1 MVMTFHQS
9 IFQKMK
15 VKSSKKTMDAVESKG
30 EILLE
35 SHIAG
40 IGESTVSETNKIPE
54 EILSTLPVKYE
65 EGQQGEGNIPASAK
79 ASKDDISTVAVIE
92 TSAKVIGEEGSPR
105 AVQKYEPGEELQK
118 LLDVMPEETKAES
131 SRENAQV
138 ITCTKEERAI
148 QNIKES
154 KEEDT
159 NAISDT
165 KEKDTGSE
173 EYFLNGTENFCVRKS
188 ARRPPRRVWAL
199 GRFESDTESL
209 GGIQDDENGNAT
221 STAEETSE
229 LKVSDVELY
238 FNEEIQ
244 KENSN
249 EVHEE
254 ERSSLI
260 GVPKVEP
267 REDGERERYDDSPFG
282 NQKTTQLKGTTMEA
296 SNLDIEIS
304 EKASDCAPEEG
315 FSRSQ
320 DAMINRE
327 HLNNE
332 ANETNETIKNEV
344 SNEQKHLEIE
354 AEKLEA
360 KYLRPISV
368 SGENISHRELENE
381 LIAEKY
387 EGEKSETFNTA
398 RNENR
403 DNEESPKETTQLV
416 AKHLTEDKELQTEEN
431 LFLETF
437 IIGMFSCM
445 HMPNSTQDGGAR
457 GDVQGGRRGGK
468 WRKRGMEAN
477 DPWGTAAKTFLS

>member
-173 EYFLNGTENFCVRKS
+173 
-188 ARRPPRRVWAL
+188 
-199 GRFESDTESL
+199 ESDTESL

>member
-1 MVMTFHQS
+1 
-9 IFQKMK
+9 MK

-173 EYFLNGTENFCVRKS
+173 
-188 ARRPPRRVWAL
+188 
-199 GRFESDTESL
+199 ESDTESL